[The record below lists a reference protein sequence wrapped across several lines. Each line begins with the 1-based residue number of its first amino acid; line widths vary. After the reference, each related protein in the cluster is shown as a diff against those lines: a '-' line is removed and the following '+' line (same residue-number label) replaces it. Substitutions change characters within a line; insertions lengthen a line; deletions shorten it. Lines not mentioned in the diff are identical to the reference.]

1 VSTVTRALNG
11 STLINADTR
20 QRIEQLARSLN
31 IVGSIADA
39 LTGGLFTGKKRSAQT
54 GYWNRYNIGLKGE
67 NATLYE
73 TRASSAT
80 CRWRP
85 TLPAMC
91 RGRSLIGW
99 WKNPS
104 PPFPAGIHQC
114 TG

>member
-1 VSTVTRALNG
+1 MSRALNG

-80 CRWRP
+80 CRWP
-85 TLPAMC
+85 TARSPGAAAECRTSATTSTPPHPTWCCAWPPA
-91 RGRSLIGW
+91 R
-99 WKNPS
+99 
-104 PPFPAGIHQC
+104 
-114 TG
+114 